1 MKVCVFRYEHRRSK
15 EMADAIERGVQRMG
29 WQLEATAVREVVV
42 KSDADMFVSYGWV
55 NKPLFDFY
63 LNGGR
68 TYLYI
73 DLGYWHRK
81 NGMGDYS
88 GFHKVVVNARHAT
101 HYFQCKRPADRI
113 EDAPE
118 IQPWRKDGEHI
129 VVAGL
134 SGKSAGSWG
143 LRPMEWELRTVETIR
158 ALCNR
163 SIVYRP
169 KPSWKDARPIA
180 GTQFSGGNESI
191 SDALAGAYG
200 LVTLQSNA
208 AIDALAAG
216 VPFYAED
223 GLASAVGCLSLAE
236 LIARP
241 RRDVDRAQFLADVG
255 YCHWTRA
262 EMADGSMFSQFL
274 ADGLLK
280 C

>member
-1 MKVCVFRYEHRRSK
+1 MKFCVFRYEHRRSK

-29 WQLEATAVREVVV
+29 WQLEATSVREVAA
-42 KSDADMFVSYGWV
+42 KSDADVFVSYGWV
-55 NKPLFDFY
+55 NKSLFDSY
-63 LNGGR
+63 LNSGR
-68 TYLYI
+68 AYLYI

-101 HYFQCKRPADRI
+101 DYFQRKRQADRL

-118 IQPWRKDGEHI
+118 IQPWRDCGDHI
-129 VVAGL
+129 IVAGL
-134 SGKSAGSWG
+134 SGKSAGSWD
-143 LRPMEWELRTVETIR
+143 LRPMEWELRTVEAIR
-158 ALCNR
+158 ALCDR
-163 SIVYRP
+163 PIVYRP
-169 KPSWKDARPIA
+169 KPSWRDARPIA

-191 SDALAGAYG
+191 GAVLAGAYG

-216 VPFYAED
+216 VPFCAEA
-223 GLASAVGCLSLAE
+223 GLASAVGCRSLEE
-236 LIARP
+236 LITRP
-241 RRDVDRAQFLADVG
+241 RRNIDRVQFLADVG

-262 EMADGSMFSQFL
+262 EMADGSMFAQFL